1 MRSALLLAALLTAQ
15 SPNGDAQA
23 SRLTPGTRI
32 RLTHMYFCSSDVS
45 GTVDCT
51 TAARGAAG
59 VRPQQVAGALVRL
72 ERDSV
77 VLNIAPTRTLA
88 LPAAALEALAVS
100 RGKHGHRLAGAGV
113 GFLVGAGVS
122 FALLNTGGS
131 NSLCDRSA
139 NQDAISSSECI
150 GLAALGGIAGAG
162 LGAVIGGLVR
172 TERWQNVP
180 LEHLRVNLTPHA
192 GSKSGLAVVF

>member
-51 TAARGAAG
+51 TAARGA
-59 VRPQQVAGALVRL
+59 
-72 ERDSV
+72 
-77 VLNIAPTRTLA
+77 
-88 LPAAALEALAVS
+88 
-100 RGKHGHRLAGAGV
+100 
-113 GFLVGAGVS
+113 AGVS